1 MAQPTAPPAGGRRKT
16 PKPHGLLRALIW
28 TTLVAVVPLAMLVG
42 LGWFWGRPNKD
53 LVLHW
58 LVDPRV
64 LLGIAVGLVVA
75 LLFWVLMILEV
86 YAQMRPRRLHPTQRF
101 LGFGFVMALCL
112 SVAAPMGMGGYYA
125 WVQRDLVSTVF
136 APTTSVTTPKATRAN
151 PWGQRQRVNVLLLG
165 GDGGLGRTGIRT
177 DTVIVASI
185 DIRSGRTI
193 LFSLPRNLR
202 DVPFPEDSPL
212 HDVYPDGFDGPGSD
226 GEYMLNAIYRN
237 VPASNPGILGRTDNE
252 GADALKQGVSTAL
265 GLRIDYY
272 MLVNLDGFERIVNAI
287 GGITV
292 NVNERVAINGN
303 TSAGIPPT
311 GWIEPGPDQHLDGF
325 HALWFTRG
333 RYGSTDYKRME
344 RQRCAIKAISD
355 AADPVTLIRRYTQ
368 LASAGK
374 RIVRTDIPQELLPA
388 FVDLA
393 LTVKKHPP
401 RSVVFEYSDDF
412 NPNDPDFDV
421 MRERVHN
428 AFNPPRQVKPDTS
441 ASPGATPTAEP
452 TDKPAATSTA
462 DDCVYDPEG
471 PDDSDNQL
479 GSASPIQPL
488 CKEYAVARVVV
499 DVMPKPEIL
508 DPQGKAVQGALPRL
522 GFAGVLDVRQGK
534 RFELEFEG
542 EITEE
547 RLAEATKM
555 AETLLS
561 NPVIEDFT
569 VSVLPA

>member
-1 MAQPTAPPAGGRRKT
+1 MTKQHPPPGGRRRAA
-16 PKPHGLLRALIW
+16 KPHGLLRALVW
-28 TTLVAVVPLAMLVG
+28 TTLVAVVPLGMLTA
-42 LGWFWGRPNKD
+42 LAWFWGRPNQQQ
-53 LVLHW
+53 VLHW

-64 LLGIAVGLVVA
+64 LLGIAIGLVVA

-86 YAQMRPRRLHPTQRF
+86 YAQMRPRRLHPSQRI
-101 LGFGFVMALCL
+101 LGFLFVMMLCL
-112 SVAAPMGMGGYYA
+112 SVAAPMAMGGWYA

-151 PWGQRQRVNVLLLG
+151 PWGDRQRVNVMLLG
-165 GDGGLGRTGIRT
+165 GDGGLDREGIRT

-185 DIRSGRTI
+185 NIRNGRTV

-212 HDVYPDGFDGPGSD
+212 HELYPDGFDGEGSD

-237 VPASNPGILGRTDNE
+237 IPANHPGVLGKTDNE
-252 GADALKQGVSTAL
+252 GADALKQGVSAAL

-272 MLVNLDGFERIVNAI
+272 MLVNLNGFQRIVDAI

-292 NVNERVAINGN
+292 NVNERVAIHGN
-303 TSAGIPPT
+303 SSAGIPPR
-311 GWIEPGPDQHLDGF
+311 GWIEPGPNKHLDGY

-355 AADPVTLIRRYTQ
+355 AADPVTLISRYTQ
-368 LASAGK
+368 LASTGK
-374 RIVRTDIPQELLPA
+374 RIVRTDIPQQLLPA

-393 LTVKKHPP
+393 LNIKKHAP

-421 MRERVHN
+421 MRERVRLS
-428 AFNPPRQVKPDTS
+428 FNPPRPVAPTE
-441 ASPGATPTAEP
+441 SPGATPTEP
-452 TDKPAATSTA
+452 SADPTEVPAATSTA

-471 PDDSDNQL
+471 PDDAN
-479 GSASPIQPL
+479 
-488 CKEYAVARVVV
+488 
-499 DVMPKPEIL
+499 
-508 DPQGKAVQGALPRL
+508 
-522 GFAGVLDVRQGK
+522 
-534 RFELEFEG
+534 EG
-542 EITEE
+542 
-547 RLAEATKM
+547 
-555 AETLLS
+555 
-561 NPVIEDFT
+561 ND
-569 VSVLPA
+569 